1 MAKEFFRVW
10 NPKIFNVGENIYDFC
25 NIGTIYDVEGYEQED
40 IDKIN
45 KLEVGEL
52 WNTGD
57 YGNDHV
63 IVRVK

>member
-1 MAKEFFRVW
+1 MAKIFFRVW
-10 NPKIFNVGENIYDFC
+10 NPTVFEVSDKVYDFC
-25 NIGTIYDVEGYEQED
+25 SIDDISTAEGYEQEE
-40 IDKIN
+40 IDSIN
-45 KLEVGEL
+45 NLEVGEL

>member
-10 NPKIFNVGENIYDFC
+10 NPIVFDVGNEVYDFC
-25 NIGTIYDVEGYEQED
+25 SIDDINIVEGYEQED
-40 IDKIN
+40 IDSIS

-57 YGNDHV
+57 YGNDH
-63 IVRVK
+63 IIIRVK